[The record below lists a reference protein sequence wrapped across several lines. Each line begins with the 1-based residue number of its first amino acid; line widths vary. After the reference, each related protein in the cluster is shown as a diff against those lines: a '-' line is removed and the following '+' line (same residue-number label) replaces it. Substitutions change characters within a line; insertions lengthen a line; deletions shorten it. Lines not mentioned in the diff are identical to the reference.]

1 MYQKTR
7 LRLNEK
13 LSLMLRNCSLV
24 AQTEGKKKKDAM
36 LIFEIRSPKILKNL
50 QL

>member
-13 LSLMLRNCSLV
+13 VSLMLRNCSLV
-24 AQTEGKKKKDAM
+24 AQKKKKKDAM
-36 LIFEIRSPKILKNL
+36 LIFEIKSPKILKNL

>member
-1 MYQKTR
+1 MHTSKIGNFKSSVMYQKTR

-24 AQTEGKKKKDAM
+24 AQTEEKKRM
-36 LIFEIRSPKILKNL
+36 LC
-50 QL
+50 

>member
-13 LSLMLRNCSLV
+13 MSLMLRNCSLV
-24 AQTEGKKKKDAM
+24 AQTEEKKKDAM
-36 LIFEIRSPKILKNL
+36 LIFEIKSPKILKNL